1 MRFKQS
7 RQSEIPDVNV
17 LPMLN
22 LLMGVLAFFVVI
34 SLSLSGSQIAGVR
47 LPSSKGEDGGNSVF
61 DENSS
66 KIRPLSVGLSETG
79 EIFVEGEPVELAA
92 LAPAISQY
100 FQENPDGSVILQADK
115 ELKFEEI
122 KKILVTLKDVG
133 SDRIGL
139 AFEP

>member
-7 RQSEIPDVNV
+7 RQSEIPEVNV

-47 LPSSKGEDGGNSVF
+47 LPSSEGEDGGNSVF
-61 DENSS
+61 DESSS

-115 ELKFEEI
+115 EMKFEEV

>member
-7 RQSEIPDVNV
+7 RQSEIPEVNV

-22 LLMGVLAFFVVI
+22 LLMGVLAFFVIV
-34 SLSLSGSQIAGVR
+34 SLSLSGSQIAGVK
-47 LPSSKGEDGGNSVF
+47 LPSSGGQDGGNSVF
-61 DENSS
+61 DETAS

-79 EIFVEGEPVELAA
+79 DIFIEGKPIELAA
-92 LAPAISQY
+92 LATAISEY
-100 FQENPDGSVILQADK
+100 FQENPDGSVILQADRG
-115 ELKFEEI
+115 LKFEDI